1 MNKTFR
7 RFTWFAIIAAMR
19 GSLIGLALAQANP
32 PPSAAGGQPR
42 QYAAPGSAPSSVPP
56 AGTEPAIASELPVLY
71 VTSVEVLRT
80 STEPKLDIVR
90 VTGLAS
96 SQGWNAPQL
105 VPTFW
110 GKSFDDVLD
119 LQFIATAPVQSQAAE
134 GFAPIGAVF
143 TLDEAHPFK
152 GVRVRASENTIE
164 VKPLP
169 GAKQREMTQGSISM
183 TSRV

>member
-1 MNKTFR
+1 LRVFQRLRRRRTCQQACRKRELCQHRDDLLSPDQDARNRSRVRCAGASAGRGDLARSCFWHPNPRMSSVALEDRMNKTFR

-110 GKSFDDVLD
+110 
-119 LQFIATAPVQSQAAE
+119 
-134 GFAPIGAVF
+134 
-143 TLDEAHPFK
+143 
-152 GVRVRASENTIE
+152 
-164 VKPLP
+164 
-169 GAKQREMTQGSISM
+169 
-183 TSRV
+183 